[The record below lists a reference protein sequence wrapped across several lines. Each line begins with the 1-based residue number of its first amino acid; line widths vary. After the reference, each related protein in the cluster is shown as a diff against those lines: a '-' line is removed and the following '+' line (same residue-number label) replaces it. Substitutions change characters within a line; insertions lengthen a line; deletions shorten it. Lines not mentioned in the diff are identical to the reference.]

1 MEQSD
6 KSNIPEEEN
15 GPETPAQQEV
25 HAQPEEPVQ
34 AETPERPILTL
45 EREDVGNLDS
55 VLRGYYL
62 SQIKSLDKRKDRRLA
77 RRLLEDH
84 LILPK
89 SRQRTSKDAAYI
101 KEILGIEYGLLQSL
115 EESRLIRRIHKTGTN
130 PIYEVSH
137 DTLVEPI
144 LAERQK
150 RETITRFLKKSWKYI
165 LLLLLLWFLLGMFFE
180 NTFQLLPPARQA
192 KRIDVRMDKQVVGL
206 GDDSA
211 SFMLPLSPI
220 VLDEN
225 LIKKDS
231 IYIRLPLDAVDLAR
245 LRALSPDGAART
257 GKDEEGRGD
266 GDTDTDHLADEREGR
281 RKGTDAAGGRAQAD
295 TIALRFGQP
304 IEVPSGS
311 QAEQAVYRSFS
322 DVVVPLA
329 YTGGGSGSG
338 DAEMVYAS
346 LSGTLKMVPEG
357 GGYQVNQPTEM
368 PRQAPLNVA
377 LGDTLL
383 KAGKKS
389 RKVPVDFSLQLSDLF
404 DNEMDKNNVRDILGD
419 RQLNLSYI
427 VEVGPSPVKPPPPK
441 IVVPSVQGIELK
453 YSDGSSK
460 FISGGEEAAAA
471 QAAAEQETEAQ
482 AEGVIHIVTS
492 GETLFSIARKYGLVD
507 ASGKVSIAELK
518 RVNSLE
524 SNTLR
529 VGQELKIPKR

>member
-1 MEQSD
+1 MEKSD
-6 KSNIPEEEN
+6 QPNIVEEQQAPEK
-15 GPETPAQQEV
+15 A
-25 HAQPEEPVQ
+25 ARPV
-34 AETPERPILTL
+34 LNL
-45 EREDVGNLDS
+45 DREDVGNLDS

-62 SQIKSLDKRKDRRLA
+62 SQIKSIEKRKDRKLA

-101 KEILGIEYGLLQSL
+101 KEILGIEYGLLQKL

-150 RETITRFLKKSWKYI
+150 RETISRFIKKTWKYI

-192 KRIDVRMDKQVVGL
+192 KRIDVQMDKQVVGI

-211 SFMLPLSPI
+211 SFILPLSPI
-220 VLDEN
+220 VLDQD

-231 IYIRLPLDAVDLAR
+231 IYIRLPLNAVDLAK
-245 LRALSPDGAART
+245 LRALRQGRVAEAGTDG
-257 GKDEEGRGD
+257 EGPGNRD
-266 GDTDTDHLADEREGR
+266 RDTDGLSGDITR
-281 RKGTDAAGGRAQAD
+281 RGLAAGSRAQAD

-304 IEVPSGS
+304 IEVPAGT
-311 QAEQAVYRSFS
+311 QAEEAVYRSFS
-322 DVVVPLA
+322 DIVVPLA
-329 YTGGGSGSG
+329 YTGGGSGD

-357 GGYQVNQPTEM
+357 GGITVNQTPGM
-368 PRQAPLNVA
+368 PQLSPINVS
-377 LGDTLL
+377 LGDTVL
-383 KAGKKS
+383 KAGKRS
-389 RKVPVDFSLQLSDLF
+389 RKVPVDFTLQLSDLF
-404 DNEMDKNNVRDILGD
+404 DNEMDKTNIRDILGD
-419 RQLNLSYI
+419 RQVNLSYV
-427 VEVGPSPVKPPPPK
+427 VELGPSPVKPPPPK
-441 IVVPSVQGIELK
+441 IVVPTVQGIELK

-460 FISGGEEAAAA
+460 FISGEEAAEA
-471 QAAAEQETEAQ
+471 QAASEEETEAQ
-482 AEGVIHIVTS
+482 REGITHIVTS

-507 ASGKVSIAELK
+507 ASGNVSIAELK
-518 RVNSLE
+518 RINGLQ

-529 VGQELKIPKR
+529 VGQELRIPGR